1 MFFPFEDPREPCRR
15 SEWPQPFQV
24 GSHCKLRSARH
35 TERHRDVL
43 HCFFSDSAKAS
54 QFQGIQRPSLWF
66 PFATVHSGCWRIRCR
81 DRMPKTLVLFCAPA
95 TSRAEKCDWGF
106 RHSHG
111 SAGHCLA
118 MAHVACLLSCGM
130 SGFLHDPFEPAK
142 SYVAPNSNSHF
153 SG

>member
-1 MFFPFEDPREPCRR
+1 MFFPCDPWRFKR
-15 SEWPQPFQV
+15 PQPFQV
-24 GSHCKLRSARH
+24 GSHCKLPSARH
-35 TERHRDVL
+35 AERHRDALRVFL
-43 HCFFSDSAKAS
+43 SDSAKAS
-54 QFQGIQRPSLWF
+54 RFQGIQRPSGC
-66 PFATVHSGCWRIRCR
+66 PFATVHSGCWRTRFRR
-81 DRMPKTLVLFCAPA
+81 DGMPKTLGLFCAPA

-111 SAGHCLA
+111 SAGLCLA